1 MLGPEGVTRGL
12 YLHADANLPGRL
24 AILRARYGTDAAPG
38 NLPDFATIYP
48 DEIITRSIEQFPAL
62 SIVIPN
68 TTGQIGNRQT
78 DLDAMFEEYSYRYTV
93 QLYSYVLG
101 DTPAAASL
109 AIKRYT
115 LAVRES
121 FLFDKILPVA
131 DGNDAT
137 IDPKTLVESYSE
149 LDTRE
154 SQFILASVVQF
165 EVVTH
170 ERLDAPAGFTDPAE
184 IIVTDPQ
191 PLTQHPYFAE
201 Q

>member
-12 YLHADANLPGRL
+12 FLHADANLPGRL
-24 AILRARYGTDAAPG
+24 AILRARYGTDAAG
-38 NLPDFATIYP
+38 LPDFATIYP
-48 DEIITRSIEQFPAL
+48 DEIIARSIEQFPAL

-68 TTGQIGNRQT
+68 TTGQLGNRTT
-78 DLDAMFEEYSYRYTV
+78 DVDAAFEEYSYRYTV
-93 QLYSYVLG
+93 QLYAYVIG

-115 LAVRES
+115 LAVREL
-121 FLFDKILPVA
+121 FLADKILPVS

-170 ERLDAPAGFTDPAE
+170 ERLDAPAGFTGPAE
-184 IIVTDPQ
+184 ILIAAPE
-191 PLTQHPYFAE
+191 PLSQHPYFAE
-201 Q
+201 